1 MNPIDSLNEET
12 DTTLSLIKS
21 GFKLGVSIWVA
32 EPETMSFEENY
43 VKYKACKIID
53 ESLKTGEEKEIR
65 ADSFDFLF
73 IRQDPPFDLK
83 YISNCYLLEAHRN
96 FHKKPYFVNDPAGI
110 KNFTEKIAPLYFYQ
124 LMPDTVITYSE
135 DILKFMLEKHK
146 NVVIKPLY
154 LKGGDGIFKISNFDD
169 RNLKK
174 FNDLIKKYNSPVVIQ
189 AFVENVK
196 FGDKRVILLDGKPI
210 GVVNRIPKSGEFKAN
225 LHLGGDAKKTKLTTR
240 ERYICDK
247 LKPFLI
253 YNNLFLVGIDLI
265 DEKLTEINVTS
276 PTGLMQINELYGKD
290 LSIIIWN
297 NLIKKYRN
305 R

>member
-43 VKYKACKIID
+43 VKYKACKII
-53 ESLKTGEEKEIR
+53 
-65 ADSFDFLF
+65 
-73 IRQDPPFDLK
+73 DLK

-124 LMPDTVITYSE
+124 LMPDTVITYRE

-146 NVVIKPLY
+146 SVVIKPLY

-174 FNDLIKKYNSPVVIQ
+174 FNALIKKYNSPVVIQ
-189 AFVENVK
+189 AFVEKVK

-210 GVVNRIPKSGEFKAN
+210 GVVNRIPKTGEFKAN

-297 NLIKKYRN
+297 IYLLKIVSDTRIKKYRN